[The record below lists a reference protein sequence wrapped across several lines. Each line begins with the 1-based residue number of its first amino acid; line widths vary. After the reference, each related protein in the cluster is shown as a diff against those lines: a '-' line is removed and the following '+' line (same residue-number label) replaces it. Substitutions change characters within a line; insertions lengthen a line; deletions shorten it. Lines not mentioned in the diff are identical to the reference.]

1 MGHCVGGYCPDVLE
15 GRSRIYSLRDAK
27 GEPHVTVEV
36 QPSGILKDE
45 DFGAADMRILEGRGE
60 FGERGYKTSDDQFFE
75 VYADAVSHEKK
86 IAKPNLEAP
95 PSIVQIKG
103 KQNRAP
109 NEQYL
114 PFVQDFVR
122 GGQWSD
128 VGDFQNTGLRDM
140 NRYEPLRKY
149 LEGKGEKFDRY
160 IPEEQFKTYEDDF
173 LMDRLYPKDDPGYA
187 PLSEGMKEGGE
198 VKMAGGGAAAAI
210 KLAISKLGKF
220 ATEGDLKAIKDAG
233 QVAHDSEAAAR
244 AAKTAEVNKKLK
256 SMPARSKA
264 ANTEMGL
271 YHPVGGGAKLA
282 KPFEAMHSTR
292 VPNPKVGTPPV
303 KILTPEDLYKEQA
316 AMYPLVG
323 DKADAGTFLTHIGEK
338 QLEVPV
344 GLGGGA
350 RYMDANY
357 NPITPSES
365 AAWESGTGRTTALGR
380 QAERAGEGGR
390 PVYGVYTAGSGT
402 NTDFNI
408 MGTNAILQQIPQSKI
423 TKKAEKAFDAEMR
436 SIYPDWPGL
445 KSEASADLLLDKS
458 QGELRKNFIG
468 LMGSEP
474 YQKAGFPD
482 VPATRKAIMDPQLYD
497 TPTNE
502 AGFRIA
508 RMDPTGRIIENPLH
522 PSDYPTAMAGELAGR
537 LNQGMDYKDVFSTH
551 FANRRLLSQPE
562 SGDYYSFS
570 RAHPIQYADQEWLDK
585 IMKAQEAKNKLITTG
600 SYAKGGRVKPTSG
613 LSTVNK
619 LCGCHD

>member
-1 MGHCVGGYCPDVLE
+1 
-15 GRSRIYSLRDAK
+15 
-27 GEPHVTVEV
+27 
-36 QPSGILKDE
+36 
-45 DFGAADMRILEGRGE
+45 
-60 FGERGYKTSDDQFFE
+60 
-75 VYADAVSHEKK
+75 
-86 IAKPNLEAP
+86 
-95 PSIVQIKG
+95 
-103 KQNRAP
+103 
-109 NEQYL
+109 
-114 PFVQDFVR
+114 
-122 GGQWSD
+122 
-128 VGDFQNTGLRDM
+128 
-140 NRYEPLRKY
+140 
-149 LEGKGEKFDRY
+149 
-160 IPEEQFKTYEDDF
+160 
-173 LMDRLYPKDDPGYA
+173 
-187 PLSEGMKEGGE
+187 
-198 VKMAGGGAAAAI
+198 
-210 KLAISKLGKF
+210 
-220 ATEGDLKAIKDAG
+220 
-233 QVAHDSEAAAR
+233 
-244 AAKTAEVNKKLK
+244 
-256 SMPARSKA
+256 
-264 ANTEMGL
+264 
-271 YHPVGGGAKLA
+271 
-282 KPFEAMHSTR
+282 
-292 VPNPKVGTPPV
+292 
-303 KILTPEDLYKEQA
+303 
-316 AMYPLVG
+316 
-323 DKADAGTFLTHIGEK
+323 
-338 QLEVPV
+338 
-344 GLGGGA
+344 
-350 RYMDANY
+350 
-357 NPITPSES
+357 
-365 AAWESGTGRTTALGR
+365 LGR